1 MKKILLFTVAC
12 LLLGF
17 VVKAQQLPQ
26 YTQYMFNDYVLNP
39 AIGGTHD
46 YYQVV
51 TDYRYQWAGITDAP
65 KTYMVSM
72 YGPHKSQPMGWG
84 GYIFSDKTGPTAR
97 TGVYGS
103 YSYNMQIQGDLR
115 VSAGVFLGLVNYKF
129 DLSAIKFGNNDF
141 DLQDPVLVENG
152 DNYTKLVPDASFGVY
167 VYSSQYYGGISMN
180 QLLSNKI
187 TLTDTVTVD
196 KAISK
201 LKNHIYI
208 HGGYKLNINRDFD
221 FEASGLIKA
230 VTQTPLQ
237 IDMSPRVIYQK
248 IVWAGI
254 SARYSFKK
262 FESVSLLM
270 GYNYNNMIS
279 VGFSYDLTVSKISNY
294 SNGTFEFL
302 IAVKFNKI
310 KTSGGGGGRG
320 GRKLR

>member
-1 MKKILLFTVAC
+1 MKRILLFTVLC
-12 LLLGF
+12 LLGSAVL
-17 VVKAQQLPQ
+17 KAQQLPQ
-26 YTQYMFNDYVLNP
+26 YTQYMFNDYALNP
-39 AIGGTHD
+39 AICGTHD

-84 GYIFSDKTGPTAR
+84 GYIFNDKAGPTIR
-97 TGVYGS
+97 TGIYGS
-103 YSYNMQIQGDLR
+103 YAYNMQIQGDLR
-115 VSAGVFLGLVNYKF
+115 VSAGIFLGLVQYKF
-129 DLSAIKFGNNDF
+129 DLSAIKFGNNAY
-141 DLQDPVLVENG
+141 DLQDPVLLDNG
-152 DNYTKLVPDASFGVY
+152 DLYKKVVPDASFGVY

-201 LKNHIYI
+201 LKNHIYL

-221 FEASGLIKA
+221 FEVSGLLKIM
-230 VTQTPLQ
+230 TQVPPQLD
-237 IDMSPRVIYQK
+237 ISPRVIWQK
-248 IVWAGI
+248 IVWGGL
-254 SARYSFKK
+254 SFRTGDA
-262 FESVSLLM
+262 FSILL

-279 VGFSYDLTVSKISNY
+279 IGFSYDLTVSQMSSY

-302 IAVKFNKI
+302 IGVKFNKI
-310 KTSGGGGGRG
+310 KSTGGAGGGR
-320 GRKLR
+320 RLR